1 MGFDFI
7 EMIDKAAANLATKGP
22 ELENHIREANK
33 DGRFNFL
40 NPNDPYYAYYRF
52 KYQEVKDG
60 KGKFYIKQIQ
70 KKSFNC
76 IDIDA
81 SIVSQSSNQVQDHV
95 QAVPDEPVQL
105 APKEPELFDFSAPMP
120 AMSAQDL

>member
-1 MGFDFI
+1 MEIDQHPPNGTPSTDEPVVTGIIYPPPDIRSMIESFVNANVFVTLSV

-22 ELENHIREANK
+22 ELENHIRETNK

-60 KGKFYIKQIQ
+60 KGKIIHNGLYLGHEHVKTHL
-70 KKSFNC
+70 
-76 IDIDA
+76 
-81 SIVSQSSNQVQDHV
+81 SI
-95 QAVPDEPVQL
+95 
-105 APKEPELFDFSAPMP
+105 
-120 AMSAQDL
+120 

>member
-1 MGFDFI
+1 MTSPPSLVSFTLLLISEVRTSQETGDTPQTNRSNFI

-60 KGKFYIKQIQ
+60 KGKLQY
-70 KKSFNC
+70 
-76 IDIDA
+76 
-81 SIVSQSSNQVQDHV
+81 
-95 QAVPDEPVQL
+95 
-105 APKEPELFDFSAPMP
+105 
-120 AMSAQDL
+120 

>member
-1 MGFDFI
+1 MDIDQEGPNGSASDGQPVTGIIYPPPDIRSKIVSAKRLHKRVLIYTVQTI

-22 ELENHIREANK
+22 ELENHIRETNK

-60 KGKFYIKQIQ
+60 KGK
-70 KKSFNC
+70 
-76 IDIDA
+76 
-81 SIVSQSSNQVQDHV
+81 SS
-95 QAVPDEPVQL
+95 L
-105 APKEPELFDFSAPMP
+105 C
-120 AMSAQDL
+120 